1 MNVLAIGAHPDD
13 IELYC
18 AGTLARYAAAG
29 HKVAMAVICDGA
41 TGVRGLPLDE
51 AARLRELESL
61 RSASLIGAESYHLR
75 YPDHQIP
82 ADDVPLLRITDLIR
96 RADPSVIITHDPSDC
111 FIDHQYTTR
120 LVEEAVCLAVQP
132 NVQTESPPAS
142 VHPVLFYMDTV
153 TGLAFQPSDFVDV
166 TPVFDVKRRMLE
178 CHQSQIQPVLDDSDE
193 PIIMELMEI
202 SARFRGIQC
211 AVRYAEAFR
220 QQLKYDRS
228 MTWRLLP

>member
-1 MNVLAIGAHPDD
+1 VNVLAIGAHPDD

-29 HKVAMAVICDGA
+29 HKVAMAVVCSGA
-41 TGVRGLPLDE
+41 TGVHSLPLDE

-61 RSASLIGAESYHLR
+61 RSASLIGAEAHHLR
-75 YPDHQIP
+75 YLDHQIP
-82 ADDVPLLRITDLIR
+82 SDEAPLLRITDLIR
-96 RADPSVIITHDPSDC
+96 RAEASVVITHDPNDC
-111 FIDHQYTTR
+111 FIDHKRTTQ
-120 LVEEAVCLAVQP
+120 LVEEAIDLAVQP

-178 CHQSQIQPVLDDSDE
+178 CHQSQIQPILDDSDE